1 MSVADKDIYRTA
13 KLLIEQHGAGAWIEA
28 AVKHREMV
36 ANGDE
41 EGAAVWLGAPTREP
55 PWTTWKYPA
64 RFIEGTCADASRI
77 R

>member
-1 MSVADKDIYRTA
+1 LSVADKDIYRTA

-41 EGAAVWLGAPTREP
+41 EGAAVWLRV
-55 PWTTWKYPA
+55 
-64 RFIEGTCADASRI
+64 ADAIATLDNMEASSEVH
-77 R
+77 